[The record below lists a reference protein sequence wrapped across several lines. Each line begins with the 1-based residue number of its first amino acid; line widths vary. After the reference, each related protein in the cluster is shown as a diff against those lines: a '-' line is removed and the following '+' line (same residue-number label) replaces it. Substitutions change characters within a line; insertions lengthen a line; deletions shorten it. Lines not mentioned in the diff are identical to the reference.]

1 MEDVLDLYTEP
12 PDPSFPVISFDES
25 PTQLI
30 GESGYRYRR
39 RRALALTWRR
49 SRWGARAPWPWT
61 AASPTEQR
69 SKVKWRSG
77 STAECQ
83 QGPRAVALGCRPG
96 APKACPHLSEAGRT
110 RSQIR
115 GIRTEPVR

>member
-39 RRALALTWRR
+39 RQALASGVTT
-49 SRWGARAPWPWT
+49 SIAAT
-61 AASPTEQR
+61 ALPTCLCSWMR
-69 SKVKWRSG
+69 I
-77 STAECQ
+77 
-83 QGPRAVALGCRPG
+83 
-96 APKACPHLSEAGRT
+96 GRGGT
-110 RSQIR
+110 
-115 GIRTEPVR
+115 